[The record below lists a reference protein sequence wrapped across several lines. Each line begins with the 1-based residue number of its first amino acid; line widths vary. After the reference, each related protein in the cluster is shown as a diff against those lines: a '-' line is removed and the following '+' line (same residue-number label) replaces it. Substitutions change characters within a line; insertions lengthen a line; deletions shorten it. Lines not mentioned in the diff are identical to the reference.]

1 MDELHAIFW
10 YSPSIAQCLAYEMP
24 RLQVFVHGG
33 QFLLGKARVPPWLRC
48 AAPNLSTSVLAALPC
63 PAAPGRAPPCR
74 ACLAL
79 PRRVAQW
86 SELTADAAASSACA
100 ASAIRAMR
108 SGTLPSRWLC
118 ILA

>member
-48 AAPNLSTSVLAALPC
+48 AAPNLSTSVLASIIPHPSTTARTTPQYRQTHKLSVHM
-63 PAAPGRAPPCR
+63 PARIRANQSR
-74 ACLAL
+74 IHQST
-79 PRRVAQW
+79 PRRCVSINTSTPMKW
-86 SELTADAAASSACA
+86 
-100 ASAIRAMR
+100 
-108 SGTLPSRWLC
+108 
-118 ILA
+118 